1 MKNEEI
7 TISDVTKTEE
17 YVSLENAQLLK
28 KVGFDWL
35 CLCRYIYGIFVPC
48 DSQMRMFYHKNSSTN
63 ENECTCPTIQ
73 KVRNWL
79 RTEYNIDIVVMPSVA
94 NKNFEPDTTIY
105 PVCDGEYEWMVIKGD
120 GSATIYGYNVL
131 KRYCSSFG
139 EACQEAIKYCITN
152 IIQKIV

>member
-28 KVGFDWL
+28 KVGFNWL

-48 DSQMRMFYHKNSSTN
+48 DSQMRMFYHKNSSTD

-73 KVRNWL
+73 MVLRWL
-79 RTEYNIDIVVMPSVA
+79 RKNHNIHIDIDYID
-94 NKNFEPDTTIY
+94 FLEH
-105 PVCDGEYEWMVIKGD
+105 GEVW
-120 GSATIYGYNVL
+120 SATIVDMVTFKETKIESTWNSYEQMANEG
-131 KRYCSSFG
+131 
-139 EACQEAIKYCITN
+139 IKYCITN
-152 IIQKIV
+152 IIQKSI